1 MKLNRIAFFLCA
13 AAVTGLATVSCSD
26 DAQEIITDESQFT
39 EVFIG
44 KSGIKNAGY
53 LNDDQQ
59 KAINIDLRK
68 VLATMTTVADGES
81 QSEAYMVEMKDYA
94 QTVVDKYAKEYN
106 IYNFSAEIATNR
118 PEKSAEIVPSFDYQR
133 SAKVVSLEVR
143 ENQKD
148 LTEEERNKL
157 IKTLDSCIIT
167 KYVNCNSTKADQAQA
182 KANSDA
188 ILQAIEEATKHESFK
203 IKDADLK
210 IKDLRVAIEIENFV
224 KGAEK
229 QDTLKL
235 YLPEEYTIATSEYVS
250 GSEITANFAGPASLV
265 YIEESKDYALEV
277 PNEVLGFQIS
287 DKGELKFYAPTIEEV
302 KANPD
307 KLFFMDQ
314 ATFKEVFAE
323 DAWWNEKSK
332 VALMLQDTDNKSVVE
347 KNGNKKVYTIYP
359 VVFRA
364 SVATKKNDKGEDIE
378 YVVIA
383 NDVNAGQSYE
393 QVEEDKYGKPVY
405 KVVSPADV
413 FSFTLQ

>member
-53 LNDDQQ
+53 LNDKQQ

-118 PEKSAEIVPSFDYQR
+118 PEKSAEIVPSFDYHR
-133 SAKVVSLEVR
+133 SAKLVSLQVR
-143 ENQKD
+143 ENQKELD
-148 LTEEERNKL
+148 EEQKKKITE
-157 IKTLDSCIIT
+157 TLDGVIT
-167 KYVNCNSTKADQAQA
+167 KYVNCCSTAADKVQTE
-182 KANSDA
+182 ANSNA
-188 ILQAIEEATKHESFK
+188 ILLAIEEATKQESLK
-203 IKDADLK
+203 IKDSTLT
-210 IKDLRVAIEIENFV
+210 IKDLRVAIQVENFV
-224 KGAEK
+224 KGAKK
-229 QDTLKL
+229 QDTLSV

-364 SVATKKNDKGEDIE
+364 SVATKKNDKSENIE